1 MVIFSQ
7 YPQYSCSTSGSSFNA
22 IYSYFKNKNKMPKD
36 VEWSVIDRWSTNS
49 LLIKTFASNI
59 KEELKHFP
67 ENIRNDVL
75 ILFSAHSLP
84 LKVTTNISS
93 FLILILEFVLLP
105 SARKFLNRLYHVE
118 IHIHRKLERLFI

>member
-1 MVIFSQ
+1 
-7 YPQYSCSTSGSSFNA
+7 
-22 IYSYFKNKNKMPKD
+22 MPKD

-59 KEELKHFP
+59 EEELKHFP

-105 SARKFLNRLYHVE
+105 SARKFLNRSYHVE
-118 IHIHRKLERLFI
+118 IHIHQKSERLFI